1 MRLFERTVP
10 ELTDCDV
17 LIVDSKVH
25 RKRWVPEPEAVLEE
39 FSRLVE
45 AVPALLYFDTTDSAG
60 WLQTKLL
67 PVVRRYYKSQLYAD
81 RSRYRHGFYGNRI
94 YADYYHRK
102 TGVMDRRP
110 ELSEAVRDPAHLEK
124 LAVSWNSGL
133 ADYSRFGPL
142 RMALYQ
148 RLRLAGLL
156 QPPRSFTP
164 PDAPRPL
171 DLSARFGITYDRDS
185 VAWQRREM
193 KRRLRNRMP
202 TDKLRRG
209 RYFTELRHS
218 KIVVSPFGWGEITM
232 KDFEVFLTGG
242 LLLKP
247 DMSHME
253 TWPDFFRAGETI
265 ATHCWDFG
273 DFDAVL
279 DAYLADD
286 RKRVE
291 IAQQG
296 QDLYRKHVASND
308 GRQRFA
314 EKFRGIVDNALAQVA
329 D

>member
-17 LIVDSKVH
+17 LIVDSKAH
-25 RKRWVPEPEAVLEE
+25 RKRWAPEPEAVLAE

-60 WLQTKLL
+60 WLQAKLL

-81 RSRYRHGFYGNRI
+81 RSSYLRGFYGNRI
-94 YADYYHRK
+94 YADYYHRG
-102 TGVMDRRP
+102 TGVADRRP
-110 ELSEAVRDPAHLEK
+110 ELSETVRDPAHLEK

-164 PDAPRPL
+164 SDAPRPL
-171 DLSARFGITYDRDS
+171 DLSARFGIAYDRDS
-185 VAWQRREM
+185 VAWQRRET
-193 KRRLRNRMP
+193 RHRLGDRVP
-202 TDKLRRG
+202 TEKLRRS
-209 RYFTELRHS
+209 RYFAELRHS
-218 KIVVSPFGWGEITM
+218 KIVLSPFGWGEITL

-242 LLLKP
+242 MLLKP

-253 TWPDFFRAGETI
+253 TWPDFFRAGETM
-265 ATHCWDFG
+265 ATHGWDFG

-286 RKRVE
+286 RMRVE
-291 IAQQG
+291 IARRG
-296 QDLYRKHVASND
+296 QELYREHVASEA

-314 EKFRGIVDNALAQVA
+314 ERFCGIVDAALAQGA